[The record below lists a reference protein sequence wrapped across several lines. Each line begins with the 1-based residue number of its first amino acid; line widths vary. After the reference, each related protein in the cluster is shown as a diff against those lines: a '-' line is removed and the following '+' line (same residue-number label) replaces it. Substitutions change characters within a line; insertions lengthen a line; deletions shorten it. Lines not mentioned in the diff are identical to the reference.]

1 MPQCLTAL
9 TIGVGMN
16 QIVETFGFGEIELA
30 VLERTAGEQW
40 TDADRHYLVLAAKL
54 IEPRVEI
61 VRAYNDELQARL
73 GKTVWATGCK
83 SWYLTEGGFNATMSD
98 WALRDMAGALDALAA
113 RFPSLPLRWLGHSFG
128 GQVVGVV
135 PGIER
140 CVRIATIAT
149 SIGRWQWQASPRKY
163 GAALWWHVV
172 GPYDLATKG
181 HAGRNAIWQGKPLP
195 AGVFRQWKRWCAS
208 PRYFAID
215 VGGALGDGYFDRLRS
230 PIRALC
236 FTDDWIATRRN
247 VAALHALYE
256 KPGVQATWLSPR
268 DAGVPRIDHEGA
280 FLRGNAAVWPHV
292 AALLA

>member
-1 MPQCLTAL
+1 MDAPTETPLSIPARDGHAL
-9 TIGVGMN
+9 SALL
-16 QIVETFGFGEIELA
+16 VEPPNPTGALLFASGTGFPKEFYAPLARFLAQRGHA
-30 VLERTAGEQW
+30 VLVFDYRG
-40 TDADRHYLVLAAKL
+40 
-54 IEPRVEI
+54 I
-61 VRAYNDELQARL
+61 
-73 GKTVWATGCK
+73 
-83 SWYLTEGGFNATMSD
+83 GGSAPPSLRGFEATMSD

>member
-1 MPQCLTAL
+1 MDAL
-9 TIGVGMN
+9 IETPMTIAARDGHSLSALL
-16 QIVETFGFGEIELA
+16 VEPPSATGALLFASGTGFPKEFYAPLARFLAQRGHA
-30 VLERTAGEQW
+30 VLVFDYRG
-40 TDADRHYLVLAAKL
+40 
-54 IEPRVEI
+54 I
-61 VRAYNDELQARL
+61 
-73 GKTVWATGCK
+73 
-83 SWYLTEGGFNATMSD
+83 GGSAPASLRGFEATMSD
-98 WALRDMAGALDALAA
+98 WALRDMAGALDVLAA

-149 SIGRWQWQASPRKY
+149 SIGRWQWQSAPRKY
-163 GAALWWHVV
+163 GAAFWWHVV

-181 HAGRNAIWQGKPLP
+181 YAGRNAIWQGKPLP

-215 VGGALGDGYFDRLRS
+215 VGGALGAGHFDRLRE

-256 KPGVQATWLSPR
+256 QPGVQATWLSPR
-268 DAGVPRIDHEGA
+268 ELSLPRIDHEGA
-280 FLRGNAAVWPHV
+280 FLRGNAVIWPRI
-292 AALLA
+292 AALLD

>member
-1 MPQCLTAL
+1 MDAL
-9 TIGVGMN
+9 SETPLAIAARDGFSLSALL
-16 QIVETFGFGEIELA
+16 VEPAQPTGALLFASGTGFPKEFYAPLARFLAQRGHA
-30 VLERTAGEQW
+30 VLVFDYRG
-40 TDADRHYLVLAAKL
+40 
-54 IEPRVEI
+54 I
-61 VRAYNDELQARL
+61 
-73 GKTVWATGCK
+73 
-83 SWYLTEGGFNATMSD
+83 GGSAPASLRGFEATMSD
-98 WALRDMAGALDALAA
+98 WALRDMAGALDALAS

-163 GAALWWHVV
+163 GAAFWWHVV

-215 VGGALGDGYFDRLRS
+215 VGGALGDGCFDRLRE

-268 DAGVPRIDHEGA
+268 DAGVARIDHEGA
-280 FLRGNAAVWPHV
+280 FLRGNAAIWPHI
-292 AALLA
+292 AGLLD